1 MNEAEGDRGRRGE
14 QRGERG
20 GRLCRALWAEGRNQ
34 VFTPGE
40 VGALEGCGQ
49 RRAGPDS
56 LQRSEKDRSLLGVAS
71 TLTHQLLPS
80 LCPL

>member
-49 RRAGPDS
+49 RRAVGRGG
-56 LQRSEKDRSLLGVAS
+56 QG
-71 TLTHQLLPS
+71 LTPFSALRRTEAYWGSP
-80 LCPL
+80 PP